1 MKRRALLSAGGA
13 RAKVES
19 GFSAIGGYMGAPQ
32 PAIRFRGLD
41 HVGMTVP
48 NVEQAVAFYLEVFG
62 GRVLY
67 RMGPLDARDMPRN
80 GERDWTADFIDV
92 PDAKVKFV
100 GIRIAE
106 SLVLEIYE
114 YERPASATRT
124 APANADLGGHHLAL
138 RVDDV
143 EAAAHHLRS
152 KGCRMM
158 QGPIVVPG
166 GPLLGSR
173 SWYFTDPWGNY
184 FELMEYRSMAFM
196 EESHD

>member
-1 MKRRALLSAGGA
+1 MTNT
-13 RAKVES
+13 
-19 GFSAIGGYMGAPQ
+19 Q

-48 NVEQAVAFYLEVFG
+48 NVEEAVKFYIDVFG

-67 RMGPLDARDMPRN
+67 RMGPLDSRDMPKTPT
-80 GERDWTADFIDV
+80 GDWTAGFIDV

-100 GIRIAE
+100 GVQIAE
-106 SLVLEIYE
+106 SLNLEIYE
-114 YERPASATRT
+114 YERPASATKQ
-124 APANADLGGHHLAL
+124 PPKNSDIGGRHLAL

-143 EAAAHHLRS
+143 DATAKYLAS
-152 KGCRMM
+152 KGCKMM

-173 SWYFTDPWGNY
+173 SWYFADPWGNY
-184 FELMEYRSMAFM
+184 FELTEYETMAFM
-196 EESHD
+196 SEESA

>member
-1 MKRRALLSAGGA
+1 MDTT
-13 RAKVES
+13 
-19 GFSAIGGYMGAPQ
+19 Q

-48 NVEQAVAFYLEVFG
+48 NVDEAVDYYVRVFG

-67 RMGPLDARDMPRN
+67 RMGPLDSRDLPRTPR
-80 GERDWTADFIDV
+80 GDWTAGFIDV

-100 GIRIAE
+100 GVRIAE

-114 YERPASATRT
+114 YERPGSSAKQ
-124 APANADLGGHHLAL
+124 PPKNSDLGGHHLAL

-143 EAAAHHLRS
+143 EAAARYLES
-152 KGCRMM
+152 KGCRLM

-173 SWYFTDPWGNY
+173 SWY
-184 FELMEYRSMAFM
+184 
-196 EESHD
+196 